1 LVAGVTAAARGKAV
15 RCGFGAKAAARRDA
29 AARGYRG
36 RPKIPGDSMRK
47 RRSRIRLGMRHRAC

>member
-29 AARGYRG
+29 TPQPEDIEADQQF
-36 RPKIPGDSMRK
+36 PG
-47 RRSRIRLGMRHRAC
+47 IQ